1 MVVGV
6 LKRPNGLVGC
16 LGDDGHLVRG
26 RAGGRAGVR
35 VRVRGRVRVTVR
47 VRVRVRIGVR
57 GRARV
62 GLGDDG
68 HLVRRLALR
77 DREPGVADGQYHGV
91 EDRVAKHLR

>member
-1 MVVGV
+1 MRMVVGV

-26 RAGGRAGVR
+26 RVGARAR
-35 VRVRGRVRVTVR
+35 VRVRARV
-47 VRVRVRIGVR
+47 GVR

-77 DREPGVADGQYHGV
+77 DREPGVADGEHHGV

>member
-1 MVVGV
+1 MRMVVGV

-26 RAGGRAGVR
+26 GVGSRARAR
-35 VRVRGRVRVTVR
+35 VRARV
-47 VRVRVRIGVR
+47 GVR

-68 HLVRRLALR
+68 HLVRRLALC
-77 DREPGVADGQYHGV
+77 DREPGVADGEHHGV